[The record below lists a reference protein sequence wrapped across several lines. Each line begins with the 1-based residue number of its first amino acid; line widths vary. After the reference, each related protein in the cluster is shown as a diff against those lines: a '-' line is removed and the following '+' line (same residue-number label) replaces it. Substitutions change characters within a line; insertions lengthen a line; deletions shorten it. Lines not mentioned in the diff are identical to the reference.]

1 MGLFRT
7 ILFDFDYTLADSSRG
22 AVECINWA
30 LQRVGLPTASDE
42 DICRTIGM
50 SLADAL
56 MRLAGPEQASKTQ
69 DFARFFA
76 ERADQVMAERT
87 VLFESV
93 LPATSVLKQR
103 GLRLGIVSTKYR
115 CRIEGVLRR
124 DGLREVFDLIVGGED
139 VARHK
144 PDPEGLL
151 VAIDRLDSAAS
162 QTLYV
167 GDSLVDA
174 ETARRAGTPFVAVLS
189 GTTRLDEFTPSDL
202 TGVIESLHQLPS
214 WLQLR

>member
-115 CRIEGVLRR
+115 RRIEGVLRR

-189 GTTRLDEFTPSDL
+189 GTTGLDEFTPSDL